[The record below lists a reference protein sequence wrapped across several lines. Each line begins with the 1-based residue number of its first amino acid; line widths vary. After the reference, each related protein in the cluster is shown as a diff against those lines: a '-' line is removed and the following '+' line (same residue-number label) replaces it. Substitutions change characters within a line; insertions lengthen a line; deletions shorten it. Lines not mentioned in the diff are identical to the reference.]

1 MFGSEKSM
9 EQRPGKPGTQGVQR
23 TRLWRQVRTFAPV
36 RVVRM
41 SDAKQSAA
49 VTVPSTPKAVWQAR
63 IWAWFRT
70 LTKRLLLANAWQAS
84 GKVFRQV
91 TLATGV
97 WIAHATGVEEETGMT
112 WADDEE
118 VSIEAPGPERP
129 GVDAASDGA
138 AGDDAVDDDAVDDD
152 AVDDDIVSDNA
163 ADDDA
168 TRDAAGREDDGE
180 LGRPSLDALGVGV
193 VGWEDA
199 EAPADTKGVAE
210 TGERWIGCEEGETT
224 ADSNTLELGLPR
236 VLVDRGLP
244 RASVCDVPAI
254 WPVDDSA
261 TETELPKGSVWKGT
275 FREPIANE
283 PDIEAAD
290 NDVMG
295 VELPRI
301 LAPIGAFRESIADEP
316 DIKAADND
324 VMRVELPLISI
335 EVANAD
341 PVESNELAV
350 DA

>member
-1 MFGSEKSM
+1 
-9 EQRPGKPGTQGVQR
+9 
-23 TRLWRQVRTFAPV
+23 
-36 RVVRM
+36 M

-49 VTVPSTPKAVWQAR
+49 VTVPSIAKAVWQAR

-112 WADDEE
+112 WADDEG

-129 GVDAASDGA
+129 GVDAASDDA
-138 AGDDAVDDDAVDDD
+138 AGDDA
-152 AVDDDIVSDNA
+152 
-163 ADDDA
+163 ADDGPTGD
-168 TRDAAGREDDGE
+168 DAGREDDGE
-180 LGRPSLDALGVGV
+180 LGRPSPDALGVGFV
-193 VGWEDA
+193 VWEDA
-199 EAPADTKGVAE
+199 EAPADTTGVAE
-210 TGERWIGCEEGETT
+210 TGESWISCEEDETI
-224 ADSNTLELGLPR
+224 ADSSCAWELPKLFCAGALIAIVDGLNAIDTLELGLSR
-236 VLVDRGLP
+236 VLVDKGLP
-244 RASVCDVPAI
+244 RASVGNVPVI
-254 WPVDDSA
+254 CPVEDSA
-261 TETELPKGSVWKGT
+261 TETELPKGSVWTGT
-275 FREPIANE
+275 
-283 PDIEAAD
+283 
-290 NDVMG
+290 
-295 VELPRI
+295 
-301 LAPIGAFRESIADEP
+301 FRESIADEP

>member
-1 MFGSEKSM
+1 
-9 EQRPGKPGTQGVQR
+9 
-23 TRLWRQVRTFAPV
+23 
-36 RVVRM
+36 M

-49 VTVPSTPKAVWQAR
+49 VTVPSIAKAVWQAR

-97 WIAHATGVEEETGMT
+97 WIAHATGVEEKTGMT
-112 WADDEE
+112 WADDEG

-138 AGDDAVDDDAVDDD
+138 AGDDAVDDDAAGND
-152 AVDDDIVSDNA
+152 AAGDDIVSDDA
-163 ADDDA
+163 ADDGP
-168 TRDAAGREDDGE
+168 TGDAAGREDDGE

-193 VGWEDA
+193 VVWEDA
-199 EAPADTKGVAE
+199 ESPADTKGVAE
-210 TGERWIGCEEGETT
+210 TGESWISCEEDETI
-224 ADSNTLELGLPR
+224 ADSSCAWELPKLFCAGALIAIVDGLNAIDTLELGLSR
-236 VLVDRGLP
+236 VLVDKGLP
-244 RASVCDVPAI
+244 RASVGNVPVI
-254 WPVDDSA
+254 CPVEDSA
-261 TETELPKGSVWKGT
+261 TETELPKGSVWTGT

-316 DIKAADND
+316 DIEAADND
-324 VMRVELPLISI
+324 VMRVELPRISI